1 MSYVARRAPKAF
13 ATAGPVG
20 EMIKSTEAEWGAR
33 GCKEEKG
40 RGEERRRG
48 GEGSRGSGR
57 EGERRRG
64 EKLEERGRAHPEG
77 NVVAIVRNG
86 EGAGTRQQK
95 QSSQRKAVVEEGMG
109 QSREY
114 QQGGRRVVHA
124 SV

>member
-1 MSYVARRAPKAF
+1 
-13 ATAGPVG
+13 
-20 EMIKSTEAEWGAR
+20 MIKSTEAEGGAR

-40 RGEERRRG
+40 RGE
-48 GEGSRGSGR
+48 
-57 EGERRRG
+57 
-64 EKLEERGRAHPEG
+64 KLEERGTAYPEG

>member
-20 EMIKSTEAEWGAR
+20 EMIKSTEAEGGAR

-57 EGERRRG
+57 GRRAEERREVG
-64 EKLEERGRAHPEG
+64 
-77 NVVAIVRNG
+77 G
-86 EGAGTRQQK
+86 EGKGAPRGKCCSDCT
-95 QSSQRKAVVEEGMG
+95 
-109 QSREY
+109 
-114 QQGGRRVVHA
+114 
-124 SV
+124 